1 VTSPVTVPVTVLATS
16 GLAKDYGDGFG
27 LQPVDLSLGTG
38 ELVVLVGPNG
48 AGKSTLIGLCAGL
61 LEPTEGEVAVVGEP
75 AGSLDARAATSYLP
89 DTPVLYDD
97 LSVREH
103 LEYVARLHG
112 VDDWL
117 ERGQFLLGRLDLEE
131 RADDLPSRFSRGMRQ
146 KVSLALAL
154 IRPFDLLLV
163 DEPFVGLDAP
173 SQVTL
178 VELLVGAVADG
189 ACALVSTH
197 QLDLA
202 DEAGRCLGLRD
213 GELIHD
219 GASSRAQVLALVTG

>member
-1 VTSPVTVPVTVLATS
+1 MTTVLAAS
-16 GLAKDYGDGFG
+16 GLAKDYGDGYG
-27 LQPVDLSLGTG
+27 LDPVDIALGAG

-61 LEPTEGEVAVVGEP
+61 LEPTGGEVTVVGEP
-75 AGSLDARAATSYLP
+75 AGSLEARAATSYLP
-89 DTPVLYDD
+89 DNPVLYDD
-97 LSVREH
+97 LSVYEH

-112 VDDWL
+112 VDDWQAPAD
-117 ERGQFLLGRLDLEE
+117 ELLDRLDLGE

-154 IRPFDLLLV
+154 VRPFRLLLV

-173 SQVTL
+173 AQTTL
-178 VELLVGAVADG
+178 VELLLAAVADG
-189 ACALVSTH
+189 ATALVSTH

-213 GELIHD
+213 GALIHD
-219 GASSRAQVLALVTG
+219 GPSSRQQVLSLVTG